1 MRCRIGTRSH
11 AVLNEIAGERE
22 RGADLG
28 GTASSLRHN
37 DARPYGDDRTP
48 IVDSRRAKI
57 ERKPLP
63 DRASV
68 LRRCHAERPHERTRH
83 VTLIG
88 KAGAGSGIG
97 ERQPSFDETPRER
110 DAPLNQIGVGR

>member
-1 MRCRIGTRSH
+1 MQDRD
-11 AVLNEIAGERE
+11 AVPRGLERNC
-22 RGADLG
+22 RGARARRRPG
-28 GTASSLRHN
+28 WHRFEPAPH
-37 DARPYGDDRTP
+37 DARRYGDDRTP